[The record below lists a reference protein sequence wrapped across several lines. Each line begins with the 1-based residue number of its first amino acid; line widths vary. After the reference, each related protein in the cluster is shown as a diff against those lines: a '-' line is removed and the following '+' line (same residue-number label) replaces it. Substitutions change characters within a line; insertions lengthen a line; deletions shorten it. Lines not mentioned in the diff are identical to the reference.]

1 LNILLV
7 PEVNYLLSNLS
18 QTGDNQMAK
27 ENICRTLNFILI
39 LITSIGYY
47 GENEEIK
54 NISEV
59 VRKSILI
66 FYRNLSVV

>member
-1 LNILLV
+1 
-7 PEVNYLLSNLS
+7 
-18 QTGDNQMAK
+18 MAK